1 MRLLAFAQLSSVSML
16 VASESKAIIPE
27 IASIPLQMGALAI
40 LSWVIWHMLTKTF
53 PAHNKALRDQRED
66 FLRVLREGRDAV
78 KEDRKQFYDSIVKW
92 KSS

>member
-1 MRLLAFAQLSSVSML
+1 ML
-16 VASESKAIIPE
+16 VASEAKTIVPE

-53 PAHNKALRDQRED
+53 PAHSKALEDQRED

-78 KEDRKQFYDSIVKW
+78 KEDRRQFYDMIVRENSK
-92 KSS
+92 